1 MMQIFCTLNW
11 LKFALQCTVLDP
23 DAEEVFRVINKVKTF
38 KKFVTFISFNSWG
51 SGFTI
56 DEKLDLDDP

>member
-1 MMQIFCTLNW
+1 M
-11 LKFALQCTVLDP
+11 KFALQCTVLDP